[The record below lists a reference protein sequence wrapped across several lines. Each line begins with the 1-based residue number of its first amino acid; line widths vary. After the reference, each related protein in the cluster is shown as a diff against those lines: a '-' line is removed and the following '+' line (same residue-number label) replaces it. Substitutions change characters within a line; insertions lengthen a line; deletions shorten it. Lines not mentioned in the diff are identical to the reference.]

1 MRRIV
6 VLEEATEDIERGH
19 EFYELQE
26 IGIGPYLKTPSC
38 PISRVWCFFMASIPN
53 ILDFIACSRR
63 GFLSESTTAKRLYTQ
78 RFLQFWIFAGI
89 RFGFTKN

>member
-6 VLEEATEDIERGH
+6 DLEEATEDIERGH

-38 PISRVWCFFMASIPN
+38 PISRVWCFFMEFTPY
-53 ILDFIACSRR
+53 ILDSIACCPRD
-63 GFLSESTTAKRLYTQ
+63 FLSESTTAKRLCTQ

-89 RFGFTKN
+89 RFGHTRN